1 MGAPGGNAG
10 QDNQQAKAAGGRRPP
25 QRWAGCFLV
34 ILLGVVLIFLLRAYG
49 CQRAG
54 VTGVTVRIQASRK
67 SALQGALETVQ
78 GWLSALGGKRGS
90 APVRAGSAAPGSAAP
105 EATLT
110 PHPYL
115 VKPTA
120 WPTGLPWPPRAPTV
134 QAETQGTPPA
144 LLVKPTTW
152 PSGVPWPGK

>member
-1 MGAPGGNAG
+1 MGAVGQNQGNQA
-10 QDNQQAKAAGGRRPP
+10 AKAAGSKRPP
-25 QRWAGCFLV
+25 QRWAGCFLI

-54 VTGVTVRIQASRK
+54 VAGVTVRIQASRK

-90 APVRAGSAAPGSAAP
+90 APVRAGSAA
-105 EATLT
+105 T

-120 WPTGLPWPPRAPTV
+120 WPTGLPWPPRAPTG